1 VDYLVRAVQHLRDD
15 FQRKDVHCVFV
26 GGGPHQEEIKAY
38 AAECGVM
45 DLCTFTGRVSDD
57 VLCRVLSSADIAIDP
72 DPKTPWS
79 DQSTMNK
86 IMEYMFFG
94 LAIVCFDL
102 TENRFSA
109 QDAALYA
116 EANDA
121 RSLARSILELLDDPE
136 RRARMARFAQR
147 RVREELAWRYSV
159 PPLLAAYEVALSDR
173 PRLVAPY
180 GLSSTSS

>member
-1 VDYLVRAVQHLRDD
+1 
-15 FQRKDVHCVFV
+15 
-26 GGGPHQEEIKAY
+26 
-38 AAECGVM
+38 
-45 DLCTFTGRVSDD
+45 
-57 VLCRVLSSADIAIDP
+57 
-72 DPKTPWS
+72 
-79 DQSTMNK
+79 MNK

-136 RRARMARFAQR
+136 RRARMGRFAQR
-147 RVREELAWRYSV
+147 RIREELAWRYSV